1 MSRVEFASGA
11 FLDQGLSAVGC
22 YILMA
27 TDHDWESSSGGSDP
41 EREPEEMLTKLIQ
54 VIMLDCFQRMEWI
67 GPRLCVGEPW
77 EIVHRAQAQFKDVD
91 HNILNDLLPGAST
104 QVKRRRLKDLKALSR
119 KMSRWE
125 RHVAPLPKGPPP
137 TLADFQRARQAWQ
150 DDLEQRYFELV
161 LRCEHLTPD
170 QRGEVFAITLEFP
183 RGIDPHTLFLSAD
196 ELNCE
201 QCIEHIQILN
211 ALSRHLSRCE
221 ATYNELFGD
230 A

>member
-1 MSRVEFASGA
+1 
-11 FLDQGLSAVGC
+11 
-22 YILMA
+22 MA
-27 TDHDWESSSGGSDP
+27 CQSVMAHDPDWDSSSSGSDP
-41 EREPEEMLTKLIQ
+41 EREPEQMLTTFIQ
-54 VIMLDCFQRMEWI
+54 VIQLDCFQRMEWI
-67 GPRLCVGEPW
+67 GPRLCVGEPC
-77 EIVHRAQAQFKDVD
+77 EIVHRVRAQFIAVD

-125 RHVAPLPKGPPP
+125 RHLSPLPKRPPP
-137 TLADFQRARQAWQ
+137 TLADFQRVREAWQ
-150 DDLEQRYFELV
+150 GDLERRVFELV
-161 LRCEHLTPD
+161 ARCEHLTPD
-170 QRGEVFAITLEFP
+170 QRGEVFAITPEFP
-183 RGIDPHTLFLSAD
+183 RGIDPHTPFLSAD

-211 ALSRHLSRCE
+211 ALSRHLSPCE

>member
-1 MSRVEFASGA
+1 M
-11 FLDQGLSAVGC
+11 GC
-22 YILMA
+22 YSLMA
-27 TDHDWESSSGGSDP
+27 TDHDWESSASGSDL
-41 EREPEEMLTKLIQ
+41 EREPEEALTTLIR
-54 VIMLDCFQRMEWI
+54 VWMLDCFQRMEWI
-67 GPRLCVGEPW
+67 GPRLCVGEPC
-77 EIVHRAQAQFKDVD
+77 EIVHRAQAQLIDVD

-119 KMSRWE
+119 NMSRWE
-125 RHVAPLPKGPPP
+125 RHLAPLPKGPPP
-137 TLADFQRARQAWQ
+137 TLADFQRVRQAWQ

-161 LRCEHLTPD
+161 LRCKNLTPV
-170 QRGEVFAITLEFP
+170 QRGEVFAITPEFP

-201 QCIEHIQILN
+201 QRIEHIQTLH
-211 ALSRHLSRCE
+211 ALSQHLSRCK